1 MFQGRRGN
9 LEINMISPRG
19 TKSNI
24 LGQRPHDVVQSAG
37 FNRYEFLSVEFW
49 DEDPRGKWK
58 IEFVNL
64 NPKSDTGS
72 QISPLTLK
80 EVEIR
85 FRGSEGFSQ
94 DGRKPDENKDQPADP
109 KEYGSKERVLRLDP
123 IITVLLIYSFIA
135 ICKSM

>member
-1 MFQGRRGN
+1 MGSGRRGD

-24 LGQRPHDVVQSAG
+24 LGQRPHDIQSSG

-49 DEDPRGKWK
+49 DEDPSGKWK
-58 IEFVNL
+58 IEFKNL
-64 NPKSDTGS
+64 NTKGVAVKS
-72 QISPLTLK
+72 PVVLK

-94 DGRKPDENKDQPADP
+94 DPEERDDQPEDP
-109 KEYGSKERVLRLDP
+109 KENGFKERVLRLDD
-123 IITVLLIYSFIA
+123 TLTLLSIYSIF
-135 ICKSM
+135 SL